1 MKETVE
7 AIIDK
12 IRPALHADGG
22 DVELVRIDQS
32 EGIIY
37 VRLTGACD
45 SCPMSVMTLKGGIEQ
60 ILKRELSW
68 LNSVEAL

>member
-1 MKETVE
+1 MKEAVE
-7 AIIDK
+7 AIINK

-68 LNSVEAL
+68 VNSVEAL

>member
-68 LNSVEAL
+68 VNSVEAL